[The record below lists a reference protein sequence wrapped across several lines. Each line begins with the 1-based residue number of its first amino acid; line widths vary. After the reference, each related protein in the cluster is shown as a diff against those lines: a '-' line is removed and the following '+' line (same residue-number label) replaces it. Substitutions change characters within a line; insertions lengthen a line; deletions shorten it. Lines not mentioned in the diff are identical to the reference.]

1 MRESPLKRSKSS
13 MKKYVV
19 MEYLY
24 RDADNYKAFGK
35 ILLSGNVTE
44 SYVAEIES
52 FLNSGEFFVAEQVG
66 IPTLY
71 SQLWEF
77 SNGPTRADH
86 AFHEFLEFCPATD
99 SEIKTVDSW
108 GTTDSLLEAFRDV
121 RHEWDCSLSVH
132 AELF

>member
-1 MRESPLKRSKSS
+1 

-44 SYVAEIES
+44 SYVAEIKS
-52 FLNSGEFFVAEQVG
+52 FLDFGEIFVAEQVG
-66 IPTLY
+66 IPALY

-77 SNGPTRADH
+77 SNG
-86 AFHEFLEFCPATD
+86 
-99 SEIKTVDSW
+99 S
-108 GTTDSLLEAFRDV
+108 GT
-121 RHEWDCSLSVH
+121 
-132 AELF
+132 

>member
-1 MRESPLKRSKSS
+1 

-24 RDADNYKAFGK
+24 RDADNFKAFGQ
-35 ILLSGNVTE
+35 ILLSGNITDAYVSEME
-44 SYVAEIES
+44 SLLDSE
-52 FLNSGEFFVAEQVG
+52 EFFVAEQVG

-86 AFHEFLEFCPATD
+86 AFHELSTIRPATD
-99 SEIKTVDSW
+99 SEVKSTDLW
-108 GTTDSLLEAFRDV
+108 GTTDSLLESFRSV
-121 RHEWDCSLSVH
+121 RQKWDCALSVH
-132 AELF
+132 ADI